1 MRRLA
6 IGPFLADLRDIIL
19 SKVNNTPETK
29 DLKFAIYSGHDSTMA
44 PLITTFSAFDH
55 RWPKF
60 NSHLTL
66 ELFESKEEKSL
77 FSKLFSSAQNNHYI
91 RVRYND
97 KILELPACQNDDQH
111 HPNDRSLCTLKAFLT
126 SHFFLKKMFR
136 YNYIFHRSNDLK
148 FYIFNCY

>member
-19 SKVNNTPETK
+19 SKVNNIPETK

-44 PLITTFSAFDH
+44 PLIATFSAFDH

-66 ELFESKEEKSL
+66 ELFESST
-77 FSKLFSSAQNNHYI
+77 QDNHYV

-97 KILELPACQNDDQH
+97 KVLELPACQNDDKH
-111 HPNDRSLCTLKAFLT
+111 HPNDKSLCTLKAFLT
-126 SHFFLKKMFR
+126 LIDSHIPKD
-136 YNYIFHRSNDLK
+136 YIQECLDV
-148 FYIFNCY
+148 